1 MKQRDRSGT
10 QGQLWHTGSRSD
22 TEGQE
27 WDRSGTVGQLW
38 HTGTVVAHGDRSGT
52 EGQIIPGP
60 LLLELQGGSEFC

>member
-1 MKQRDRSGT
+1 MAHRDNCGTQGAGVTQRDRS
-10 QGQLWHTGSRSD
+10 D
-22 TEGQE
+22 
-27 WDRSGTVGQLW
+27 TVGQLW